1 MEKKTFDMENQEDV
15 SSVIETQLSAI
26 DVINMM
32 LTFWWLI
39 VVMAVLVGGSTYAY
53 SKITAVPEYNSVGT
67 LYINTQTE
75 QKSEDVNASALNN
88 AKVLMPT
95 YIEILNS
102 KPFLELVGEDLNDK
116 YSYDE
121 IKNFIT
127 LEAIEDTNL
136 INIKVNTTDAHDSYL
151 ICTSIVNNAVDEI
164 IRVFEGGSVKLI
176 NSPEESLYPTPSFAY
191 KKGITGALIGAVVA
205 MLIIFLIN
213 LFDTRVKSSEEL
225 KNKYNLPILGEVSN
239 LRTM

>member
-1 MEKKTFDMENQEDV
+1 MEKKTLELENQENA
-15 SSVIETQLSAI
+15 SSVIETQLSVV

-39 VVMAVLVGGSTYAY
+39 VILAVLVGGSTYAY
-53 SKITAVPEYNSVGT
+53 SKITAVPEYNSMGT

-95 YIEILNS
+95 YIEILKS
-102 KPFLELVGEDLNDK
+102 KPFLELVCEDIDDK
-116 YSYDE
+116 YTFKEMEKFIE
-121 IKNFIT
+121 I
-127 LEAIEDTNL
+127 EAVEDTNL
-136 INIKVNTTDAHDSYL
+136 ININVDTTDAHDSYL
-151 ICTSIVNNAVDEI
+151 ICTSIVNNAFDEI

-176 NSPEESLYPTPSFAY
+176 NSPEESLSALPTNSY
-191 KKGITGALIGAVVA
+191 KKGIIGALIGAIVA

-239 LRTM
+239 LHSI

>member
-1 MEKKTFDMENQEDV
+1 MENLTLEMENRENA
-15 SSVIETQLSAI
+15 SSVIETQLSVVDI
-26 DVINMM
+26 INMM

-39 VVMAVLVGGSTYAY
+39 VILAVLVGGSTYAY

-95 YIEILNS
+95 YIEILKS
-102 KPFLELVGEDLNDK
+102 KPFLELVCEDLDDK
-116 YSYDE
+116 YTFKEMEEFIE
-121 IKNFIT
+121 I
-127 LEAIEDTNL
+127 EAVEDTNL
-136 INIKVNTTDAHDSYL
+136 INISVDTTDAHDSYL
-151 ICTSIVNNAVDEI
+151 ICTSIVNNAFDEI

-176 NSPEESLYPTPSFAY
+176 NSPEESLSALPTNSY
-191 KKGITGALIGAVVA
+191 QKGLIGAVIGAVVA

-239 LRTM
+239 LHSI